1 MTRCRALLILPF
13 AIFAAVAAARAA
25 DESTIVLDQVWAR
38 PSLAGAPNGAAYVTL
53 TNRGSAPDRL
63 IAIDTPVAEMA
74 ELHRDEMRGSVM
86 TMRPAGPLDLA
97 PGQTVAVQPG
107 DSGLHVMLMHM
118 TRALMAGD
126 RFPLTLTFEK
136 AGTVTAEAIV
146 GTHPPGGAMH
156 DMPMH
161 DMPEMG
167 H

>member
-25 DESTIVLDQVWAR
+25 DDSTIVLDQAWAR

-63 IAIDTPVAEMA
+63 VAISTPVAGMA

-97 PGQTVAVQPG
+97 PGQTVAVQPDEG
-107 DSGLHVMLMHM
+107 GLHVMLMHM
-118 TRALMAGD
+118 TRGLKAGD
-126 RFPLTLTFEK
+126 HFPMTFTFEK
-136 AGTVTAEAIV
+136 AGAMTVDATV
-146 GTHPPGGAMH
+146 GTHPPGAAMH

>member
-1 MTRCRALLILPF
+1 M
-13 AIFAAVAAARAA
+13 
-25 DESTIVLDQVWAR
+25 
-38 PSLAGAPNGAAYVTL
+38 TL

-118 TRALMAGD
+118 TRALKAGD

-146 GTHPPGGAMH
+146 GNTRPAARCMTCRCTTCRRWGIDVCPQRGRSAM
-156 DMPMH
+156 PSRRAAS
-161 DMPEMG
+161 PRIASAASACVSQRFKRLG
-167 H
+167 CSSPVASSTG